1 MVRAWR
7 EVGSALL
14 ALGRDDEA
22 IDSIRRALELDPD
35 DPGALGSMGRALF
48 IGRAQFR
55 EAADLF
61 DRALSRNPQGGWWA
75 LQLAHCA
82 ALLRDFPRGED
93 AARRAVDLQE
103 ASLSGQEGV
112 VIVGSHMRLGHLA
125 ALQGRHQ
132 EAIDSFERE
141 LAFLQRAE
149 HALRGRISIELQ
161 MRLGA
166 AYRRLGRAEEERRA
180 LEEAR
185 EAFEQRLRMGADDP
199 FTRYYAACV
208 YALRGQADEAIAC
221 LEKAAERRRRFTVE
235 RARIEP
241 ELETL
246 RGDARF
252 RALVG

>member
-1 MVRAWR
+1 
-7 EVGSALL
+7 VGGALL

-22 IDSIRRALELDPD
+22 IDAIRRALELDPE

-75 LQLAHCA
+75 LQLSHCA

-93 AARRAVDLQE
+93 AARRAIDLQE

-112 VIVGSHMRLGHLA
+112 VIVGSHMRFGHLA
-125 ALQGRHQ
+125 ALQGRHE
-132 EAIDSFERE
+132 EAIESFERE
-141 LAFLQRAE
+141 QAFLQRAE

-166 AYRRLGRAEEERRA
+166 AYRRLGRGEEERAA
-180 LEEAR
+180 LEAAR
-185 EAFEQRLRMGADDP
+185 EAFEQRLRLGADDP

-208 YALRGQADEAIAC
+208 YALRGQRDEAIAC
-221 LEKAAERRRRFTVE
+221 LERAAERRRRFTVE

-252 RALVG
+252 RALVA